1 MLARPR
7 ERSEVERSSLTL
19 LERLLML
26 SSQLLRLLPDPEPEP
41 LLRSDTLPLLL
52 LSEPRLH
59 LQGSSAYQPFSTC
72 DDHRAKWGL
81 AGVCLAQ
88 EEEQAEEELSYA
100 SKRCTRPVPRIGI
113 NAASRKLRNED

>member
-26 SSQLLRLLPDPEPEP
+26 SSQLLRLLPEPEP
-41 LLRSDTLPLLL
+41 LLRSDALPLLLL

-59 LQGSSAYQPFSTC
+59 LRVSSEDQPLFSC
-72 DDHRAKWGL
+72 DSYPAMRGLGRA
-81 AGVCLAQ
+81 CLAQ
-88 EEEQAEEELSYA
+88 EIEQAEQELSFA
-100 SKRCTRPVPRIGI
+100 SKRCTRPISLL
-113 NAASRKLRNED
+113 ASILLEGGCAMRT

>member
-1 MLARPR
+1 M
-7 ERSEVERSSLTL
+7 ERSSLTL

-72 DDHRAKWGL
+72 DDHRAKWGV

-88 EEEQAEEELSYA
+88 EGEQAAEEVSYA